1 MGATQFYC
9 YCLLLFNNSLETYN
23 MKEFWNER
31 YASDGYAYGK
41 EPNVFLQ
48 EHLKGV
54 TPGTIL
60 LPCEGEGRNA
70 VFAARLGW
78 QVVAFDQSESGK
90 DKCLQLAKEY
100 NVKVDYRLAD
110 AGYFSY
116 QENHYDCIALIYAHF
131 PPVVREYVHKQCIKA
146 LRPGGLLFLEAFHPN
161 QFHYKSGGP
170 KEPDLLYTR
179 EQLLEDFQQLKQ
191 LLCEEKEIELA
202 EGPFHQGKA
211 FVVRLVAQKQ

>member
-1 MGATQFYC
+1 
-9 YCLLLFNNSLETYN
+9 

-31 YASDGYAYGK
+31 YAANDYAYGK

-48 EHLKGV
+48 EHLKDI
-54 TPGTIL
+54 TPGIIL

-90 DKCLQLAKEY
+90 GKCLQLAKEY
-100 NVKVDYRLAD
+100 NVTVDYRLAD

-131 PPVVREYVHKQCIKA
+131 PPAVREYVHKQCVKA
-146 LRPGGLLFLEAFHPN
+146 LRPGGLLLLEAFHPN
-161 QFHYKSGGP
+161 QLHYESGGP
-170 KEPDLLYTR
+170 KAKELLYTLD
-179 EQLLEDFQQLKQ
+179 QLLDDFQPLQP
-191 LLCEEKEIELA
+191 LLTEEKEIQLD
-202 EGPFHQGKA
+202 EGVFHRGKA
-211 FVVRLVAQKQ
+211 SVVRLIARKQ